1 MSESMLQREFRER
14 DVQRMRNIITKK
26 VNDKTVTQVGYNK
39 IQIEYKEGDIWEE
52 NGKQWTIK
60 NGIKQNITRFDK
72 LKKSVILP
80 IVCPKCEGAM
90 KSTSLNKK
98 MWPIHSMCFEC
109 VIKMETELKRQGKFE
124 EYARNLVN
132 RGVQS
137 HIKEMEDLI
146 LEIALEDNNEDFVT
160 EQGDIE
166 KWAGKGID
174 KQKIISELQ
183 QYIMQLKDCI
193 SS

>member
-14 DVQRMRNIITKK
+14 DVQRMRNIITK
-26 VNDKTVTQVGYNK
+26 NADAKTVTQVGYTK
-39 IQIEYKEGDIWEE
+39 KQIEYNEGDIWEE

-60 NGIKQNITRFDK
+60 NGIKQTVTRFDK
-72 LKKSVILP
+72 LKKSIILP
-80 IVCPKCEGAM
+80 ITCPKCNKAM
-90 KSTSLNKK
+90 KATSLNKK
-98 MWPIHSMCFEC
+98 MWPIHGTCFDC
-109 VIKMETELKRQGKFE
+109 VIEMETELKRQGKFE

-132 RGVQS
+132 RGVKT
-137 HIKEMEDLI
+137 HIKDVEDLI
-146 LEIALEDNNEDFVT
+146 LEIALEDNNEEFVT

-174 KQKIISELQ
+174 KQKIIQELQ
-183 QYIMQLKDCI
+183 EYVTKLRDHI